1 MCVRS
6 ALHPDEIAQSSSGR
20 SLHVSDLSNPLH
32 ANEDILRINFCG
44 IDFPNPFSL
53 SSSPVTNAAE
63 MCARAFDDGWGG
75 VVYKTLNIDSEMK
88 TLHPSPRLGAVHDAG
103 MSSRMGIGIQ
113 NVEQISDRTLKDSL
127 QDVSILKSSC
137 PDNVLGASTMGFSD
151 ESWTPRRGCR
161 GLWTIDIQKLIFPQ
175 TKRMAK

>member
-1 MCVRS
+1 MKTFFGLIFVASTFLIHSVCLL
-6 ALHPDEIAQSSSGR
+6 A
-20 SLHVSDLSNPLH
+20 
-32 ANEDILRINFCG
+32 
-44 IDFPNPFSL
+44 
-53 SSSPVTNAAE
+53 SPVTNAAE

-88 TLHPSPRLGAVHDAG
+88 TLHPSPRLEAVHDAG

-151 ESWTPRRGCR
+151 ESWRYLAEAAEGC
-161 GLWTIDIQKLIFPQ
+161 G
-175 TKRMAK
+175 A